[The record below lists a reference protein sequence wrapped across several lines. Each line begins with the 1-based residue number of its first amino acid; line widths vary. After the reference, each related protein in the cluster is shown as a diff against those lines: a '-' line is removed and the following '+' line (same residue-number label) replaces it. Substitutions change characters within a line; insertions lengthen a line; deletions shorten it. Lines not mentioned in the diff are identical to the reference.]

1 MPTRRDQKWW
11 KERWVAGHYAELKS
25 KALLAAHMEH
35 KGYNA
40 AALARVVTHERLR
53 TGGSRGC
60 SRQMISA
67 LLNTQRVN
75 SCEPDLA
82 AAIERVLDV
91 PDHMLFDVLPKSH
104 DKRETAKSGRA
115 A

>member
-1 MPTRRDQKWW
+1 MQTRRDHRWW
-11 KERWVAGHYAELKS
+11 KERWVAAHYAYLRSPELLS
-25 KALLAAHMEH
+25 AHMKH
-35 KGYNA
+35 KNHSA
-40 AALARVVTHERLR
+40 SSLARVVSYERLR
-53 TGGSRGC
+53 NGGDKGC

-67 LLNTQRVN
+67 LLQYGRVK

-91 PDHMLFDVLPKSH
+91 PDHLLFELRSKSR
-104 DKRETAKSGRA
+104 DARQTVKGQA